1 MSRIRTVKPEFC
13 ESESVGRLSLGAR
26 LLFIQ
31 LFTIVDDAGR
41 CRAAPQFLVSRL
53 YPYDDPVEIKAQI
66 DGWLGELDTEQCV
79 RGYEVNGSHYLEIV
93 NWLKHQKID
102 HKTPSK
108 LPAFENGTPTDFA
121 KAREDFAKSR
131 ETVAPDL
138 DLDLDQEGKGEE
150 HMVAAATADGDG
162 NVVEQEVIDLGFE
175 RFKAAFP
182 KRDGA
187 NPWTPAKK
195 AWDKAIREGARPAE
209 IIAGAEHYAIVVAKI
224 DDRQKICRAS
234 TFLNEK
240 RGPDRN
246 ESIRGKRDPVFDALA
261 EGFAEREARG
271 WRRPEVSL

>member
-13 ESESVGRLSLGAR
+13 EVVNPSAYASLGAR

-53 YPYDDPVEIKAQI
+53 CPYDDPVEIKAQI

-121 KAREDFAKSR
+121 KAREDFAQALAKLSR
-131 ETVAPDL
+131 PRSGPGPGSG
-138 DLDLDQEGKGEE
+138 GKGEE
-150 HMVAAATADGDG
+150 HMAAAATADGDG

-195 AWDKAIREGARPAE
+195 AWDKAIREGAAPAE
-209 IIAGAEHYAIVVAKI
+209 IARRRRALR
-224 DDRQKICRAS
+224 DRGRQ
-234 TFLNEK
+234 
-240 RGPDRN
+240 DR
-246 ESIRGKRDPVFDALA
+246 
-261 EGFAEREARG
+261 
-271 WRRPEVSL
+271 